1 MSFAILGDMRVQ
13 VAPCERYRLRVTTWG
28 SGAAP
33 HAVVLPGISADWRAL
48 APQIRALRRLG
59 WTVHVVDLPG
69 HGRSGTPGSRP
80 SIASF
85 SNALGGWLDGAR
97 LRSPAFVANSMG
109 CQIVTDFAVR
119 EPWRVGTM
127 VLIGPTV
134 DPSRRSARHQ
144 VMAALRDLAREP
156 TSLVALSLCDDVGVG
171 LPTLVALARSALAD
185 AIEERLPSIEQPT
198 TIVRGADDAFSSD
211 EWVREAVRLLPQGRL
226 VTVPESRCRH
236 HPGRDRR
243 RAGRAAPRRLTGQKP
258 QRSQPRAESRRPQHG
273 QRRRLARWATRP
285 VAEPMRLIAT
295 PAAAVNVPASRRCG
309 EIALTGVRPRASA
322 PFRPPLRER
331 SRPRSSVESAVAAQP
346 GASPLARAGAC
357 APPSSRLDP
366 RRRPGAR
373 CGSCA

>member
-1 MSFAILGDMRVQ
+1 MGRGPASSRAQLRS
-13 VAPCERYRLRVTTWG
+13 RLVEVDGVRLHAYVGG
-28 SGAAP
+28 SGP
-33 HAVVLPGISADWRAL
+33 PVVLVHGFGVSGRYMLPLARAL
-48 APQIRALRRLG
+48 ALSFR
-59 WTVHVVDLPG
+59 VHVVDLPG

-134 DPSRRSARHQ
+134 DPSRRSAR
-144 VMAALRDLAREP
+144 
-156 TSLVALSLCDDVGVG
+156 SLVALSLCDDVGVG

-226 VTVPESRCRH
+226 VTVPGEPH
-236 HPGRDRR
+236 AVHY
-243 RAGRAAPRRLTGQKP
+243 
-258 QRSQPRAESRRPQHG
+258 
-273 QRRRLARWATRP
+273 TRP
-285 VAEPMRLIAT
+285 SLVADIIRE
-295 PAAAVNVPASRRCG
+295 
-309 EIALTGVRPRASA
+309 EIADGQD
-322 PFRPPLRER
+322 
-331 SRPRSSVESAVAAQP
+331 AQ
-346 GASPLARAGAC
+346 
-357 APPSSRLDP
+357 RLV
-366 RRRPGAR
+366 G
-373 CGSCA
+373 

>member
-1 MSFAILGDMRVQ
+1 MGRGPASSRAQLRS
-13 VAPCERYRLRVTTWG
+13 RLVEVDGVRLHAYVGG
-28 SGAAP
+28 SGP
-33 HAVVLPGISADWRAL
+33 PVVLVHGFGVSGRYMLPLARAL
-48 APQIRALRRLG
+48 ALSFR
-59 WTVHVVDLPG
+59 VHVVDLPG

-226 VTVPESRCRH
+226 VIVPGEPH
-236 HPGRDRR
+236 AVHY
-243 RAGRAAPRRLTGQKP
+243 
-258 QRSQPRAESRRPQHG
+258 
-273 QRRRLARWATRP
+273 TRP
-285 VAEPMRLIAT
+285 SLVADIIRE
-295 PAAAVNVPASRRCG
+295 
-309 EIALTGVRPRASA
+309 EIADGQD
-322 PFRPPLRER
+322 
-331 SRPRSSVESAVAAQP
+331 AQ
-346 GASPLARAGAC
+346 
-357 APPSSRLDP
+357 RLV
-366 RRRPGAR
+366 G
-373 CGSCA
+373 